1 MVLLLSSAM
10 EWQVGVSMA
19 ALLGPGVLVVARNN
33 AGLIGNARTSLLLEL
48 RPEEQFYFQYF
59 KKRIY
64 LQNDLQIV
72 PLRDWTFSINT
83 NIVFTYRPASYISK
97 ISVSR
102 CILHHQNNIMTF
114 KWQCKSGKW
123 CPVYNLEFKD
133 QGTIRPLIG
142 MTCLVLSQPSWDT
155 TSMLTTA

>member
-1 MVLLLSSAM
+1 
-10 EWQVGVSMA
+10 MA

-72 PLRDWTFSINT
+72 PLRD
-83 NIVFTYRPASYISK
+83 
-97 ISVSR
+97 
-102 CILHHQNNIMTF
+102 
-114 KWQCKSGKW
+114 
-123 CPVYNLEFKD
+123 
-133 QGTIRPLIG
+133 
-142 MTCLVLSQPSWDT
+142 
-155 TSMLTTA
+155 